1 MDDVKQNFQDGLH
14 ALVDGDE
21 DENVSCFSVTSLSD
35 DSLERTLLFLEMLQ
49 GNELLA

>member
-14 ALVDGDE
+14 ALVDGVE
-21 DENVSCFSVTSLSD
+21 DENVSLSVTSLSD